1 MMFFK
6 LIFIID
12 NLPIL
17 LYLWENDEQ
26 EDRGGDDD
34 QKIDNL
40 WWKIEKEGL
49 RLYFIEGSS

>member
-1 MMFFK
+1 MFFK